1 MQGTHISSIITHG
14 LDGHLVDVECSL
26 ARSLPT
32 ITIVGMANKAV
43 DEARERLRSAF
54 QSSNVPFPRQRIVI
68 NLAPADLPKDGS
80 SFDLAMAAAVL
91 VASGVCK
98 GDALQDTVIIGEL
111 GLDGTVRP
119 VRGIIGKIL
128 AASKLGIR
136 KILIPKGNSTQAQL
150 IEDITVIP
158 IDSLQTLHDYLVEL
172 QTIEP
177 LKTLKT
183 FEQATEVMAEEA
195 DFAAVIGQAQAK
207 RALEIAAAGHHNVL
221 LNGAPG
227 AGKSMLARAM
237 ATILPPLNRQEL
249 LEVTHLHSLSGGAY
263 DQVVSRRPF
272 RSPHHSASQMAL
284 IGGGSSPRPGEISLA
299 HKGVLF
305 LDEFPEFPRAA
316 IESLRQPLEDRSI
329 TVARAKDSLT
339 FPADFILVATRNPCP
354 CGYYGTAKPCT
365 CLPTQIQNYEKKISG
380 PIVDRID
387 MHITVDEIQHDKL
400 LARAESETSTV
411 IATRVQKARKI
422 QSQRFKDGSKT
433 NASMTSS
440 DIKKLAHLQPDAKHL
455 LDQAAAKLQLSA
467 RVYMR
472 LIKVARTIADLEGV
486 PDITTGHISES
497 LQYRPKTLNL

>member
-1 MQGTHISSIITHG
+1 M
-14 LDGHLVDVECSL
+14 D
-26 ARSLPT
+26 
-32 ITIVGMANKAV
+32 
-43 DEARERLRSAF
+43 
-54 QSSNVPFPRQRIVI
+54 
-68 NLAPADLPKDGS
+68 
-80 SFDLAMAAAVL
+80 AAVL

-98 GDALQDTVIIGEL
+98 GDALQETVIIGEL

-455 LDQAAAKLQLSA
+455 LDQAATKLQLSA

-472 LIKVARTIADLEGV
+472 LIKVARTIADLEDAT
-486 PDITTGHISES
+486 DITTAHISES